1 MKQNH
6 YLYKIAI
13 DDNYQ
18 KKKKKKNERKKKYMK
33 SKNLHKVIIL
43 NQK

>member
-18 KKKKKKNERKKKYMK
+18 KKKKKKKRKKKEMK
-33 SKNLHKVIIL
+33 SKN
-43 NQK
+43 

>member
-18 KKKKKKNERKKKYMK
+18 KKKKKKKMRNKNEIK
-33 SKNLHKVIIL
+33 
-43 NQK
+43 

>member
-18 KKKKKKNERKKKYMK
+18 KKKKKKKRKKKEMK
-33 SKNLHKVIIL
+33 TKN
-43 NQK
+43 

>member
-18 KKKKKKNERKKKYMK
+18 KKKKRKKKEMK
-33 SKNLHKVIIL
+33 SKN
-43 NQK
+43 

>member
-18 KKKKKKNERKKKYMK
+18 KKKKKRKKKEMK
-33 SKNLHKVIIL
+33 SKN
-43 NQK
+43 

>member
-13 DDNYQ
+13 DDIYQ
-18 KKKKKKNERKKKYMK
+18 KKKKKRKKKEMK
-33 SKNLHKVIIL
+33 SKN
-43 NQK
+43 

>member
-18 KKKKKKNERKKKYMK
+18 KKKKKKKIMKKEMK
-33 SKNLHKVIIL
+33 SKN
-43 NQK
+43 

>member
-13 DDNYQ
+13 NDNYQ
-18 KKKKKKNERKKKYMK
+18 KKKKKKKKEIKKK
-33 SKNLHKVIIL
+33 
-43 NQK
+43 